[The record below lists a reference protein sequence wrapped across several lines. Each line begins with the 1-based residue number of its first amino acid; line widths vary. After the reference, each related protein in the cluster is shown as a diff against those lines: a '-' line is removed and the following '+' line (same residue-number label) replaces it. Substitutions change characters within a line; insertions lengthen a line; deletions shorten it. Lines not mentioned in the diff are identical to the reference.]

1 MPENAEEVF
10 LFGQTLTTMM
20 KKCEKLLM
28 ASERLPHKDTYRKIR
43 KTDFIYICG
52 SKNGF
57 SSSAVNTGEIW
68 GDASCAQKALCM
80 SYFEFGTKIQTQ

>member
-28 ASERLPHKDTYRKIR
+28 ASERLPHKDTNRKIR
-43 KTDFIYICG
+43 KTELIYICG
-52 SKNGF
+52 SKNG
-57 SSSAVNTGEIW
+57 SSSSTETTGEVR
-68 GDASCAQKALCM
+68 GDVSRAQKLVCM
-80 SYFEFGTKIQTQ
+80 SC